1 MIGLVLEG
9 GGARGS
15 YHIGAYKAI
24 LEEGI
29 HIDGITGTSI
39 GSLNGAMI
47 VQGDFDICSDLWE
60 NVSYSM
66 VINENDEEMQKF
78 QQLKFKR
85 EDIKTLIEKL
95 KVIIGE
101 RGFDITPFKELLDT
115 YIDEDRIRKS
125 PLDFGLVT
133 VNLSDFKAYEVF
145 KEDIPNGKLKDY
157 LLASAYLPIFKQ
169 EKLGGKVYLDGGFY
183 DNLPFKMLQ
192 NKGYDKLILVRTHSR
207 GLTRKIERYR
217 DNIIVISPSDDIGE
231 TYIFDAK
238 ISKKNMQLGYYD
250 ALRALRKLNGT
261 KYYILNSEDKEYFL
275 NLLLSL
281 DDSKIN
287 QIKSLMRIS
296 DNLPNRR
303 ALFETIIPR
312 LASMLGIK
320 KDFTYEDLLI
330 GLLENQAENLGI
342 DRFNIYSFEE
352 LRSLVNNAERPIKLK
367 ADNELS
373 TIEKI
378 IEIFNK
384 EEVILG
390 VSDIIF

>member
-217 DNIIVISPSDDIGE
+217 DQ
-231 TYIFDAK
+231 
-238 ISKKNMQLGYYD
+238 M
-250 ALRALRKLNGT
+250 
-261 KYYILNSEDKEYFL
+261 ILERH
-275 NLLLSL
+275 
-281 DDSKIN
+281 I
-287 QIKSLMRIS
+287 SLM
-296 DNLPNRR
+296 L
-303 ALFETIIPR
+303 R
-312 LASMLGIK
+312 LVK
-320 KDFTYEDLLI
+320 KTC
-330 GLLENQAENLGI
+330 N
-342 DRFNIYSFEE
+342 
-352 LRSLVNNAERPIKLK
+352 
-367 ADNELS
+367 
-373 TIEKI
+373 
-378 IEIFNK
+378 
-384 EEVILG
+384 
-390 VSDIIF
+390 